1 MDSVFTNTIDS
12 PECLQI
18 IFNCLRNV
26 EKSVNEI
33 YEMQEKIQSSQIKG
47 ELQLNKL
54 NDAVDFI
61 TKKCD
66 QHEAE
71 RTEKDKII
79 NDLQGRVSE
88 ISNELQLLKD
98 SLDRQHPHLQNIR
111 AKKGR
116 C

>member
-18 IFNCLRNV
+18 IFNCLQNV
-26 EKSVNEI
+26 EKNVNEI

-54 NDAVDFI
+54 NHAVDFI

-66 QHEAE
+66 QYESE

-111 AKKGR
+111 AKKER